1 MKSMNDKLQESREI
15 KLNALIKDLQHWYV
29 IGFNDEIINDDWRM
43 FIFGSVQTVYNMGRI
58 DAESRLS
65 NDLLKID
72 KISAETQK
80 KIEEYAAIYEIEF

>member
-1 MKSMNDKLQESREI
+1 
-15 KLNALIKDLQHWYV
+15 
-29 IGFNDEIINDDWRM
+29 
-43 FIFGSVQTVYNMGRI
+43 MGRI

>member
-43 FIFGSVQTVYNMGRI
+43 FIFGSVQQVITW
-58 DAESRLS
+58 
-65 NDLLKID
+65 
-72 KISAETQK
+72 
-80 KIEEYAAIYEIEF
+80 EELMQNPDYQMIY